1 MACTYLELTIS
12 NVDIAA
18 AVSNSNVYPFL
29 DNTVFVDYYDCY
41 GNIITEPFTVAGPY
55 TASTCTD
62 YTTYGSPSLYY
73 YISNVYTGADSGTDS
88 PGTPCIPPTPTNTQ
102 TPTPTPTNTQTPTQ
116 TVTTTTTPT
125 PTATIGYYTY
135 SLGTGSTSNL
145 ACTDFISA
153 PNTIYGTVA
162 GGIGPNVGEF
172 LYVNTT
178 LTIAVTDG
186 YYSNGTAWYQVL
198 GGLGEINFSDPNGC
212 PTPTPTPTPTVTP
225 SVTPTNTQTPTN
237 TVTSTPTVT
246 QTPTQTETPTQ
257 TPTQTPTN
265 TSTPTN
271 TPTQTGTPTQTPTN
285 TDTPTQT
292 PTETGTPTQTPTNTA
307 TPTQT
312 PTQTP
317 TNTATPTQ
325 TPTQTPTKTPTNT
338 TTNTT
343 TPTKTP
349 TNTNT
354 PSVTPTNT
362 PTNTNT
368 PSVTPTNTNT
378 PSVTPTNTNTP
389 SVTPTNTQTP
399 SVTPTNT
406 QTPTNTPS
414 VTPTNTQTPSVTPT
428 NTQTPSVTPTNTQ
441 TPSVTPTNTQT
452 PTNTPTNT
460 PTPTLTP
467 TVTST
472 SGYIVQFQSCVD
484 SLVKFR
490 FIDLPSTLV
499 IGDTYLIISSAFNG
513 CATVIAY
520 DGSGPIYDGTGVSFT
535 KVLSGCG
542 DNLCPIVNIVPAI
555 LINCNFPGDILYANV
570 QEDTAFVGAIY
581 YYEGACYSF
590 FEFSGVGGPDLGEPD
605 FSDCSYCVPSPTPTP
620 TPQPTPTYTPTPS
633 VTPIPCSNNIYC
645 FNTTLS
651 TLTGYTGNYTVAGNY
666 NTKEYYSGNS
676 VTTSFIYYTGT
687 YWCLSNS
694 LGGVCVLQGATPC
707 KSTCPD
713 ISATDFTVGICP
725 SPTPLPV
732 DCTTFDFNAYFDC
745 DWEPIPTPTLTIPCD
760 DVDFNITSFGVTPTP
775 TPSGNF
781 CSGTGLSFS
790 LIGYTPV
797 VPTVTLTPSV
807 TLTNTVPVAGQVT
820 FNMLENTFTCV
831 SVKVLKICETGLE
844 VYTSDSLVYLGLP
857 ITTGTTILAAMTY
870 PGSSNAQTC
879 VTYVRDDL
887 NESSNSN
894 VGGIFQV
901 YSDCGT
907 CKILPTQTPTIT
919 STNTPTPTL
928 TQTPT
933 NTRTQTPTPS
943 TTPLPV
949 MCFEY
954 IGQGP
959 DILYQCSVEAQPTL
973 YNGRYNWV
981 LNGCP
986 TGSGSGFPICPTI
999 DNNNYIWW
1007 DGSVWNHSSSLGG
1020 GSVFT
1025 TLSNPGLLP
1034 IEILG
1039 TYEWTSEMWGTC
1051 APEMRN
1057 SSSGPCVPATPMP
1070 TPTTT
1075 TTNTPTLTQTQTNTA
1090 SPTPTSNWVYVFQ
1103 SCEGP
1108 IPINRSIVQT
1118 LPHGLLSVGQVISYE
1133 GTCWNYIGRFNTNYI
1148 SPTGYITTTFEG
1160 DYFANAS
1167 TTIYQN
1173 CTTCNNP
1180 PCISRPTGLT
1190 DYYLTTSYSRSGNI
1204 FPFVSI
1210 PASNFGVGGTYTTAC
1225 NAWFNFNNLSSRS
1238 NMGYSNYDAQS
1249 QWTVGSVAYLSF
1261 NLTGCQ
1267 KIPAGSYWLQRRNSF
1282 SAGYYVFPSV
1292 NPALPNIEI
1301 VTINSLG
1308 VITAITNC
1316 NY

>member
-12 NVDIAA
+12 SIDIAA

-73 YISNVYTGADSGTDS
+73 YISNGYTVAVNSTDS

-162 GGIGPNVGEF
+162 GGIGPNLGEF

-285 TDTPTQT
+285 T
-292 PTETGTPTQTPTNTA
+292 A

-317 TNTATPTQ
+317 TNTDTPTQ

-338 TTNTT
+338 PTPTKTPTNTPT
-343 TPTKTP
+343 NTPTPTKTP

-368 PSVTPTNTNT
+368 PSVTPTNTQT

-414 VTPTNTQTPSVTPT
+414 VTPTNTNTPSVTPT

-490 FIDLPSTLV
+490 FIDLPSTLI
-499 IGDTYLIISSAFNG
+499 IGDTYLIISSEFNG
-513 CATVIAY
+513 CATVIVY

-542 DNLCPIVNIVPAI
+542 DDLCPIINSLPSI
-555 LINCNFPGDILYANV
+555 LSNCYGGDILYANV
-570 QEDTAFVGAIY
+570 QEDTAFVGAVY
-581 YYEGACYSF
+581 YYNGLCYSF
-590 FEFSGVGGPDLGEPD
+590 IKFSGPGGPDLGEPD
-605 FSDCSYCVPSPTPTP
+605 FSDCIYCVSSPTPTP

-666 NTKEYYSGNS
+666 NTKQYYSGNS

-775 TPSGNF
+775 TSSGNF
-781 CSGTGLSFS
+781 CSDTGLSFS

-831 SVKVLKICETGLE
+831 LVKVLKICETGLE

-870 PGSSNAQTC
+870 PGSPKAQTC

-894 VGGIFQV
+894 VGGIYQV
-901 YSDCGT
+901 YGSCNT
-907 CKILPTQTPTIT
+907 CVILPTQTPTIT
-919 STNTPTPTL
+919 STSTPTPTTTKTP

-933 NTRTQTPTPS
+933 NSPTQTLTPTPS
-943 TTPLPV
+943 TT
-949 MCFEY
+949 
-954 IGQGP
+954 
-959 DILYQCSVEAQPTL
+959 
-973 YNGRYNWV
+973 
-981 LNGCP
+981 
-986 TGSGSGFPICPTI
+986 TGS
-999 DNNNYIWW
+999 
-1007 DGSVWNHSSSLGG
+1007 
-1020 GSVFT
+1020 
-1025 TLSNPGLLP
+1025 
-1034 IEILG
+1034 
-1039 TYEWTSEMWGTC
+1039 
-1051 APEMRN
+1051 
-1057 SSSGPCVPATPMP
+1057 TPMP
-1070 TPTTT
+1070 TPTPTK
-1075 TTNTPTLTQTQTNTA
+1075 TNTPTLTQTPTNTA

-1103 SCEGP
+1103 SCQGS
-1108 IPINRSIVQT
+1108 ITNSSIVQT
-1118 LPHGLLSVGQVISYE
+1118 LPHGLLSVGQVISYK
-1133 GTCWNYIGRFNTNYI
+1133 GICWNYRGRFNTNYI

-1160 DYFANAS
+1160 DYFANFNGCVFSNCFNCQSSDLKPRALGIS
-1167 TTIYQN
+1167 FPSANIPGSQFYIPPTQTSIPVYSGIYPPD
-1173 CTTCNNP
+1173 TTCSPLLFPLTVRRIYYSSVNNP
-1180 PCISRPTGLT
+1180 PSIITDNYIDLPLVYGDYFTYVTGLT
-1190 DYYLTTSYSRSGNI
+1190 PGTGYY
-1204 FPFVSI
+1204 
-1210 PASNFGVGGTYTTAC
+1210 
-1225 NAWFNFNNLSSRS
+1225 
-1238 NMGYSNYDAQS
+1238 
-1249 QWTVGSVAYLSF
+1249 
-1261 NLTGCQ
+1261 
-1267 KIPAGSYWLQRRNSF
+1267 F
-1282 SAGYYVFPSV
+1282 SAYGENVYGS
-1292 NPALPNIEI
+1292 A
-1301 VTINSLG
+1301 
-1308 VITAITNC
+1308 VIAYCCKIYTLF
-1316 NY
+1316 